1 VELIPSGAAARVS
14 AGLSGRLPQR
24 GRPRAVIEWNR
35 VNRADPGGSGWV
47 RVGPGGFVGGVR
59 TAVSG
64 RPGGRESV
72 W

>member
-35 VNRADPGGSGWV
+35 VNRADPGGTGWV
-47 RVGPGGFVGGVR
+47 RVGPGGSGWVRVGSWAG
-59 TAVSG
+59 
-64 RPGGRESV
+64 
-72 W
+72 